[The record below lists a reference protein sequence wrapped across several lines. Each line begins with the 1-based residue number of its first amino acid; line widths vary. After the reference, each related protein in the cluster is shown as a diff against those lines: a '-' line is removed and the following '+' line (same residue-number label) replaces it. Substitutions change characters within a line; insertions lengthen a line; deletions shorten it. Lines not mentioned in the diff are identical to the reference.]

1 MLIYYKSL
9 LFLIRGYHYGFN
21 VQLVPTVSFS
31 ITFVSKLSA
40 LASATTFL
48 NNLVFFS
55 SYINLPSRLDR
66 LRSLTHKLPTEPTS
80 CSFLILPVHNNPC

>member
-9 LFLIRGYHYGFN
+9 LFLICGYHYGFN

-48 NNLVFFS
+48 NNLVFFFF
-55 SYINLPSRLDR
+55 I
-66 LRSLTHKLPTEPTS
+66 H
-80 CSFLILPVHNNPC
+80 